1 MVKKAVKKVQKT
13 KAKVVKAPKVVKKAI
28 KKPKLRA
35 TKTMIE
41 TLKEGTP
48 KRK

>member
-1 MVKKAVKKVQKT
+1 MVKKAVKKAQKP

-28 KKPKLRA
+28 KKPKIRT

-41 TLKEGTP
+41 TLKEGQG